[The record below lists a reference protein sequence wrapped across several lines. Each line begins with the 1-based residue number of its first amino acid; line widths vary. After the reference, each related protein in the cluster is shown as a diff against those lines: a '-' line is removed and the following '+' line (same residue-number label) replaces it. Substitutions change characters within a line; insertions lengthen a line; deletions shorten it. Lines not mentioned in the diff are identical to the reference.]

1 MKTLNGVHCAVCGAA
16 SVDKPRLLVEQDRH
30 YDCPREH
37 SVGLCAT
44 HGEALRVGEITPQQI
59 LYQWVQE
66 NHDDLYDGTRLHLLP
81 RLTCLGCNEPFATSD
96 DAYTCAKCGAV
107 NVIGSAL
114 GHPAA
119 IRIAR

>member
-1 MKTLNGVHCAVCGAA
+1 MKSLNGVCCAVCGAA

-44 HGEALRVGEITPQQI
+44 HGQALRDGELTPQQI

-66 NHDDLYDGTRLHLLP
+66 NHDELYDGTRLHLLP

-96 DAYTCAKCGAV
+96 ETYTCPKCGTV

-119 IRIAR
+119 IRIAQ